1 MIIIHS
7 TASSKTYLWLIKTES
22 LIIGNDVKTFGAK
35 LEVSLGQGIGG
46 SGRCQLN
53 ASVRNRFVG

>member
-35 LEVSLGQGIGG
+35 LEVS
-46 SGRCQLN
+46 
-53 ASVRNRFVG
+53 